1 MRINLVATGGTIGSR
16 LVNGEYVISDAATAQ
31 IASVI
36 GANKVF
42 GEFKIHSAGVEV
54 ADLNTLRRTI
64 ERALDDKPDGVIVT
78 HGTDTL
84 AFSAAYLAY
93 AFCSAKTPILLCA
106 ADNPLTDDDS
116 NGYDVLNAAK
126 SFLARCKRGVY
137 VLYKNPGEVVRIHHG
152 ARIIPAHLHEDFYF
166 SLGGSNAFADTGLMR
181 GMNFELENKKVLCI
195 VPYVGM
201 DYSAYDMKGYSAV
214 VQVAYHSGKINVAA
228 FNKFAA
234 QYPHIPMFLSAGKKK
249 YSAQEF
255 EPNVIICSGITQS
268 ALYIKLLVGL
278 TNNVKDLPAFVMKN
292 ACGEVK
298 NDG

>member
-93 AFCSAKTPILLCA
+93 SFCSAKTPILLCA
-106 ADNPLTDDDS
+106 ADNPLTDDES

-137 VLYKNPGEVVRIHHG
+137 EIGRASCRERV
-152 ARIIPAHLHEDFYF
+152 
-166 SLGGSNAFADTGLMR
+166 
-181 GMNFELENKKVLCI
+181 
-195 VPYVGM
+195 
-201 DYSAYDMKGYSAV
+201 
-214 VQVAYHSGKINVAA
+214 
-228 FNKFAA
+228 
-234 QYPHIPMFLSAGKKK
+234 
-249 YSAQEF
+249 
-255 EPNVIICSGITQS
+255 
-268 ALYIKLLVGL
+268 
-278 TNNVKDLPAFVMKN
+278 
-292 ACGEVK
+292 
-298 NDG
+298 

>member
-16 LVNGEYVISDAATAQ
+16 LVGGEYVISDAATAQ

-42 GEFKIHSAGVEV
+42 GDFKIHSAGVEA
-54 ADLNTLRRTI
+54 ADLNTLRLTI
-64 ERALDDKPDGVIVT
+64 ERALEDKPDGVIVT

-152 ARIIPAHLHEDFYF
+152 ARLIPAHLHEYFYF
-166 SLGGSNAFADTGLMR
+166 SLDGSNAFVDTGLMR
-181 GMNFELENKKVLCI
+181 GMDFELDNKKVLCI
-195 VPYVGM
+195 EPYVGM
-201 DYSAYDMKGYSAV
+201 DYSVYDMTGYSAV
-214 VQVAYHSGKINVAA
+214 VQVAYHSGKINVAK
-228 FNKFAA
+228 FNNFAA
-234 QYPHIPMFLSAGKKK
+234 QYPNIPMFLSAGKKK
-249 YSAQEF
+249 YSADEF
-255 EPNVIICSGITQS
+255 APNVVICTGITQT
-268 ALYIKLLVGL
+268 ALYIKLLIGL
-278 TNNVKDLPAFVMKN
+278 KNNVKDLAAFVMKN

-298 NDG
+298 N